1 MRLTDLRI
9 ILRKGQ
15 GAGLLKDTSEVLAS
29 GACAGYDDQDQL
41 QIIMVEPPRSTHA
54 ERDFYENLKFHL
66 YG

>member
-1 MRLTDLRI
+1 MRLTNLRI
-9 ILRKGQ
+9 ILHKGQ
-15 GAGLLKDTSEVLAS
+15 GAGSLMGTSEVLAS
-29 GACAGYDDQDQL
+29 GACAGDDDQDQL